1 MPQFKYSA
9 VDKFGKKTDG
19 ILDAKTADEIAS
31 YLNNSGYS
39 PLAIKEV
46 KFEALTEKFKNLFR
60 IKQET
65 FIFFNR
71 QLATLIGV
79 GLPLLSALDT
89 LFNQTKDPQLKS
101 VIDLVRRDV
110 EGGSSFSESLSKYPK
125 VFSELYVSMIRSA
138 ETAGTLPDVLN
149 QIATLEEYRY
159 EVTSKIKAAAR
170 YPLLIVIA
178 MAIAI
183 IIISIFVLPR
193 FTHVFSTFGAQLP
206 LPTRILIKFNYLT
219 KHYWYGILIII
230 AGLIVSFRAFVNTK
244 KGRLKWDRFKLK
256 CPIFGSLTLMMS
268 ISRFCRILSAMI
280 KSGVPILEALQ
291 VVSKTMANQV
301 LVNVI
306 KDVSVAVEKGEPMS
320 KAMRLSEFMPPMVVD
335 MVAIGE
341 KSGEMDTLLLK
352 VSDYYDSQVDF
363 KIKNLTTM
371 LEPLLLLFIG
381 CMILLLALAIF
392 LPMWNMVYIVR

>member
-1 MPQFKYSA
+1 LPQFKYSA

-19 ILDAKTADEIAS
+19 VLEAKTTDEIAS

-39 PLAIKEV
+39 PLVIKEV

-65 FIFFNR
+65 FILFNR

-125 VFSELYVSMIRSA
+125 VFSELYVSMIHSA
-138 ETAGTLPDVLN
+138 ETAGTLPEVLN
-149 QIATLEEYRY
+149 QIAVLEEYRY
-159 EVTSKIKAAAR
+159 EVTSKIKTATR
-170 YPLLIVIA
+170 YPLFIIIA

-193 FTHVFSTFGAQLP
+193 FTHLFSTFGAQLP
-206 LPTRILIKFNYLT
+206 LPTRILVKFNYLT
-219 KHYWYGILIII
+219 KHYWYGIIIIVVGLII
-230 AGLIVSFRAFVNTK
+230 GFRAFVNSK
-244 KGRLKWDRFKLK
+244 KGKLKWDRFKLK

-268 ISRFCRILSAMI
+268 LSRFCRILSAMI

-301 LVNVI
+301 LINVVRG
-306 KDVSVAVEKGEPMS
+306 VSEAVEKGEPMS

-352 VSDYYDSQVDF
+352 VSDHYDSQVDF

>member
-19 ILDAKTADEIAS
+19 VLEAKTADEIAS

-39 PLAIKEV
+39 PLIIKEV

-65 FIFFNR
+65 FILFNR

-125 VFSELYVSMIRSA
+125 VFDELYVSMIHSA
-138 ETAGTLPDVLN
+138 ETAGMLPDVLN

-159 EVTSKIKAAAR
+159 EVTSKIKTATR
-170 YPLLIVIA
+170 YPLFIIIA

-206 LPTRILIKFNYLT
+206 LPTRILVKFNYLT

-230 AGLIVSFRAFVNTK
+230 VGLIVGFRAFVNTK

-256 CPIFGSLTLMMS
+256 CPVFGSLILMMS
-268 ISRFCRILSAMI
+268 VSRFCRILSAMI

-341 KSGEMDTLLLK
+341 KSGEMDALLLK

-392 LPMWNMVYIVR
+392 LPMWNMVYIIR

>member
-1 MPQFKYSA
+1 LPQFKYSA

-19 ILDAKTADEIAS
+19 VLEAKTPDEIAS

-39 PLAIKEV
+39 PLVIKEV

-65 FIFFNR
+65 FILFNR

-125 VFSELYVSMIRSA
+125 VFSELYVSMIHSA
-138 ETAGTLPDVLN
+138 ETAGTLPEVLN
-149 QIATLEEYRY
+149 QIAVLEEYRY
-159 EVTSKIKAAAR
+159 EVTSKIKTATR
-170 YPLLIVIA
+170 YPLFIIIA

-193 FTHVFSTFGAQLP
+193 FTHLFSTFGAQLP
-206 LPTRILIKFNYLT
+206 LPTRILVKFNYLT
-219 KHYWYGILIII
+219 KHYWYGIIIIVVGLII
-230 AGLIVSFRAFVNTK
+230 GFRAFVNSK
-244 KGRLKWDRFKLK
+244 KGKLKWDRFKLK

-268 ISRFCRILSAMI
+268 LSRFCRILSAMI

-301 LVNVI
+301 LINVVRG
-306 KDVSVAVEKGEPMS
+306 VSAAVEKGEPMS

-371 LEPLLLLFIG
+371 IEPLLLLFIG